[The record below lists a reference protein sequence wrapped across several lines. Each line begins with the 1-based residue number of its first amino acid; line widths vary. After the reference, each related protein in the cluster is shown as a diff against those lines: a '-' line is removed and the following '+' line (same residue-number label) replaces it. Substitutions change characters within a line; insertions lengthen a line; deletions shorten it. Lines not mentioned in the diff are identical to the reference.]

1 MIDNKVVDK
10 TTKVSRSSSQN
21 SSETVLKTL
30 VEINDGAH
38 ETYKTNGQIKFK
50 VTLLKSSLCDY
61 SDAFILV
68 KQLKHSQTRLP
79 QKIEKKGNI

>member
-1 MIDNKVVDK
+1 MTDNKVVDNM
-10 TTKVSRSSSQN
+10 TKVSRSSTQN
-21 SSETVLKTL
+21 ILETVESLA
-30 VEINDGAH
+30 EINDGAH
-38 ETYKTNGQIKFK
+38 ETDKTNGQIKFK
-50 VTLLKSSLCDY
+50 VTMLKSSLCDY

>member
-1 MIDNKVVDK
+1 M
-10 TTKVSRSSSQN
+10 TKVWRSSTQN
-21 SSETVLKTL
+21 SSETVESLA
-30 VEINDGAH
+30 EINDGVH

-50 VTLLKSSLCDY
+50 VTILKSRLCDY

-79 QKIEKKGNI
+79 QKIEKKSNI